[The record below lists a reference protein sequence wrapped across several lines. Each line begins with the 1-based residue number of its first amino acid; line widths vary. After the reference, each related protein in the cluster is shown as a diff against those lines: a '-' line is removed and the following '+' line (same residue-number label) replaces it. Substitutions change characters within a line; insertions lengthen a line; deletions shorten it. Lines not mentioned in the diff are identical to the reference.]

1 MFGGVI
7 GIAAGLLVLKN
18 PIEST
23 AVVPAVVALLMG
35 VFGLIIGISGLID
48 AFKGGGW
55 GIGVFGVVTLII
67 GLLFIFNSVVSGQV
81 LVWLLALLLVIQGV
95 VTVVFTCTLNPTV
108 RALCKMSI
116 VRCQEPETLR
126 KSSWMAGVGAS
137 RLRAMR
143 RMPASRARVRRST
156 VGSAVAVGVS
166 EHLRPFSLA

>member
-1 MFGGVI
+1 MTYPEQDRTMNYALLFGGIASLIFGLLLFTQTTAALAIIMLLIGLLWFIQGVFNLLSIFIDKSEWGWKLFGGVI

-95 VTVVFTCTLNPTV
+95 VGIYYAYKY
-108 RALCKMSI
+108 R
-116 VRCQEPETLR
+116 
-126 KSSWMAGVGAS
+126 
-137 RLRAMR
+137 
-143 RMPASRARVRRST
+143 
-156 VGSAVAVGVS
+156 
-166 EHLRPFSLA
+166 

>member
-95 VTVVFTCTLNPTV
+95 VGIYYAYKY
-108 RALCKMSI
+108 R
-116 VRCQEPETLR
+116 
-126 KSSWMAGVGAS
+126 
-137 RLRAMR
+137 
-143 RMPASRARVRRST
+143 
-156 VGSAVAVGVS
+156 
-166 EHLRPFSLA
+166 